1 MGPQISPLF
10 DFSTIK
16 NHKTIKKKKKAMVI
30 SAPLQVRIIPF
41 LKELAPQQWG
51 LVWRPPALGL
61 DPGSVLQCKDLGHSE
76 LCGAPLNSFH
86 VCDCTIPDPQSLL
99 LVSQ

>member
-1 MGPQISPLF
+1 
-10 DFSTIK
+10 
-16 NHKTIKKKKKAMVI
+16 MVI
-30 SAPLQVRIIPF
+30 SAPLEIWIIPF

-61 DPGSVLQCKDLGHSE
+61 DPGSVLQCKDLGHSKP
-76 LCGAPLNSFH
+76 CRAPLNSFH